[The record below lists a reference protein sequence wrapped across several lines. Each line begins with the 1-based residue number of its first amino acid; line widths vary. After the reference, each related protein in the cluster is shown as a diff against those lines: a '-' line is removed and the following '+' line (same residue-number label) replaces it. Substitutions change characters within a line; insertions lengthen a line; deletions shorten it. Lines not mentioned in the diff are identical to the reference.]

1 MLLAHTSRYHR
12 PKEAREGTALARVY
26 FDGVNKRF
34 GGFTALYDLTLE
46 IHDREFFVLL
56 GPSGCGKTT
65 ALRIIAGLEE
75 PSGGSV
81 YIGDRVV
88 NDVPP
93 KDRDL
98 SMVFQSYALYPHMS
112 VYQNLAFG
120 LRMRKYAKTEIDRLV
135 REVAGTL
142 GIAELLDR
150 KPGQI
155 SGGQRQRVALG
166 RAIVRRPQAFLM
178 DEPLSNLD
186 AKMRVQMR
194 AELIRLHREL
204 GTTFVYVTHDQV
216 EAMTMGARVAV
227 LQGGKLQQV
236 APPQEVYDKPANLFV
251 AEFIGSPAMNFLD
264 AEPKSSGDLGTP
276 DATFKLNDAQRAA
289 VRANTGDVV
298 AGIRPEHLVPKEGDD
313 TSYAATFDSQ
323 IDLIESLG
331 SEQHVI
337 VTIAHGTLVVKLSG
351 SLRVESGQAL
361 RLGVAAEH
369 VHLFVKSSG
378 QRIGP

>member
-1 MLLAHTSRYHR
+1 MI
-12 PKEAREGTALARVY
+12 E
-26 FDGVNKRF
+26 
-34 GGFTALYDLTLE
+34 
-46 IHDREFFVLL
+46 
-56 GPSGCGKTT
+56 
-65 ALRIIAGLEE
+65 
-75 PSGGSV
+75 
-81 YIGDRVV
+81 
-88 NDVPP
+88 VPP

-98 SMVFQSYALYPHMS
+98 AMVFQNYALYPHMS

-120 LRMRKYAKTEIDRLV
+120 LRMRKFARPEVDRLV
-135 REVAGTL
+135 RDVAGTL
-142 GIAELLDR
+142 GIADLLDR
-150 KPGQI
+150 KPAQI

-216 EAMTMGARVAV
+216 EAMTMGERVAV
-227 LQGGKLQQV
+227 LEGGKLQQV
-236 APPQEVYDKPANLFV
+236 GAPQEVYDKPANLFV

-264 AEPKSSGDLGTP
+264 ADPSDAGTLRTA
-276 DATFKLNDAQRAA
+276 DAPIKLTDAQSSA

-298 AGIRPEHLVPKEGDD
+298 VGIRPEHLVPQEGESA
-313 TSYAATFDSQ
+313 SYAATFEGKV
-323 IDLIESLG
+323 DLVESLG

-337 VTIAHGTLVVKLSG
+337 VVLAHATLVTRLPASQRIKAG
-351 SLRVESGQAL
+351 ATL

-369 VHLFVKSSG
+369 LHLFDKSSG
-378 QRIGP
+378 RRIGP